1 MPPQASAGEILL
13 YSGHT
18 LKRRLKLRL
27 HSVSGVRPGF
37 ALYPLDLQV
46 NWFIRRRNL

>member
-1 MPPQASAGEILL
+1 MPPPASAGEILL

-18 LKRRLKLRL
+18 LMRRLKLRL
-27 HSVSGVRPGF
+27 HLVSGFRPGF

-46 NWFIRRRNL
+46 NRFI